1 MSDLVWIIPMLP
13 LVGSITLLLFG
24 RRIGEPRS
32 GWLATAT
39 VLTSFAATLG
49 IYIDLLSRDEHH
61 RRITSSLFTWVPAGD
76 FSVDVGFLIDPLSL
90 TMCLFITGVGA
101 LIHLYSIGY
110 MHGDHNFSRF
120 FAYLNLFT
128 FSMLMLVLGDNLLLT
143 FLGWEGVGACSYL

>member
-1 MSDLVWIIPMLP
+1 MSDLVWLIPMLP

-61 RRITSSLFTWVPAGD
+61 RRITSSLFTWVPACLLYTSPSPRD
-76 FSVDVGFLIDPLSL
+76 RSLSR
-90 TMCLFITGVGA
+90 MPSSA
-101 LIHLYSIGY
+101 
-110 MHGDHNFSRF
+110 
-120 FAYLNLFT
+120 
-128 FSMLMLVLGDNLLLT
+128 
-143 FLGWEGVGACSYL
+143 